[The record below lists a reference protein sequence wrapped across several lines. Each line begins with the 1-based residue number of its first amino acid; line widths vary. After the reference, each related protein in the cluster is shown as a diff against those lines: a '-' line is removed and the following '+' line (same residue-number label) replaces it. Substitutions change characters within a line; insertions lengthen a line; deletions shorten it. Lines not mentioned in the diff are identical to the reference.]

1 MEISK
6 TSKFVVIGILALLA
20 VVAGTM
26 YLRQSAG
33 DVDVPVALPAS
44 ARTATDAP
52 AGIGSSS
59 TPRAIGATPAAA
71 GRARM
76 STEPLPS
83 LDAPL
88 RTTVRDLAARAEAG
102 DARAMCRL
110 AAEYQYCAGL
120 ETRMQMLERGASRA
134 QARPGGGP
142 GRGGR
147 SAEGIAAA
155 FESVSERYQHCDG
168 VAIPAPVEI
177 VRYMRGAAV
186 AGHPQATGYYA
197 SGDIF
202 RTQDT
207 LQNLAELGF
216 YRENAETMARSA
228 MANGDLRAAWSL
240 ADAYAADAGD
250 DFRRQ
255 LLAQAVQPAPGKA
268 LSLYYGLRN
277 VIGAGAEDPTTARM
291 AARLQERIAALERQ
305 LPQAEVARARGEPSI
320 IGTGAGI
327 DALVDSAFSRARD
340 GVGGFPRE
348 RCD

>member
-1 MEISK
+1 MRPKS
-6 TSKFVVIGILALLA
+6 VVIGVLALLA
-20 VVAGTM
+20 VVAGSV
-26 YLRQSAG
+26 YWRQRAR
-33 DVDVPVALPAS
+33 DAAVPVVSSVS
-44 ARTATDAP
+44 ARGPADAP
-52 AGIGSSS
+52 AGIRSPS
-59 TPRAIGATPAAA
+59 TPRAISAAPAAA

-76 STEPLPS
+76 STEPLPA

-120 ETRMQMLERGASRA
+120 QSRMQMLERGASRA
-134 QARPGGGP
+134 QARPSGEA
-142 GRGGR
+142 GRGRR

-168 VAIPAPVEI
+168 VAIPPSTEI

-197 SGDIF
+197 SGDMF
-202 RTQDT
+202 RNQDT

-216 YRENAETMARSA
+216 YRDNAETMARSA

-240 ADAYAADAGD
+240 ADAYGADMGD
-250 DFRRQ
+250 DFRRS
-255 LLAQAVQPAPGKA
+255 LLAQAVEPAPGKA
-268 LSLYYGLRN
+268 LSLYYGLRTA
-277 VIGAGAEDPTTARM
+277 ISAGAGDPATARM
-291 AARLQERIAALERQ
+291 AARLQERITALEQR
-305 LPQAEVARARGEPSI
+305 LPQAEVARARGEPSMI
-320 IGTGAGI
+320 GPNAGTGV
-327 DALVDSAFSRARD
+327 DALTDSMFSRGRD
-340 GVGGFPRE
+340 GAGGFGRE

>member
-1 MEISK
+1 MQISK
-6 TSKFVVIGILALLA
+6 ASKSVVIGTLALLA
-20 VVAGTM
+20 MVAGGV

-33 DVDVPVALPAS
+33 DADVRVASPAS
-44 ARTATDAP
+44 ARAADDAP
-52 AGIGSSS
+52 ADIGSSS

-83 LDAPL
+83 LQTPL
-88 RTTVRDLAARAEAG
+88 RTAVRDLAARAEAG

-134 QARPGGGP
+134 QTRSGSGP

-168 VAIPAPVEI
+168 VAIPPAAEI
-177 VRYMRGAAV
+177 IRYMRGAAV

-202 RTQDT
+202 RNQDT

-216 YRENAETMARSA
+216 YRDNAEAMARSA
-228 MANGDLRAAWSL
+228 MTNGDLRAAWSL
-240 ADAYAADAGD
+240 ADAYAANAGD
-250 DFRRQ
+250 DFRRS
-255 LLAQAVQPAPGKA
+255 LLSQAVEPSPGKA

-277 VIGAGAEDPTTARM
+277 IIGTGADDPATVRM
-291 AARLQERIAALERQ
+291 AARLQERIAALEKR

-320 IGTGAGI
+320 VGSPAGVN
-327 DALVDSAFSRARD
+327 ALVDSAFSRGRD
-340 GVGGFPRE
+340 GAGGFPRE